1 MFLNV
6 FLHRKNVGRPHCFPS
21 VRMLCKFMADSIL
34 NFLFEIIF
42 KVAVI
47 LKKNLSAGLGYF
59 KVESYKSST
68 THCFKTL
75 FG

>member
-1 MFLNV
+1 
-6 FLHRKNVGRPHCFPS
+6 
-21 VRMLCKFMADSIL
+21 MADSIL

-75 FG
+75 FGWPNPKEWS